1 MPYLC
6 LAKLSP
12 LDQATGT
19 RVDIYIASANDRRI
33 TGLNGQ
39 VWEPAMKMQ
48 PVLTFEGFNG
58 DFVAPI
64 GPGDA
69 RLAFNMAVARNT
81 WPDIDTYAWAGAPIT
96 IYAEEPGTAW
106 PWTTRFIGKVAS
118 FGRDRQ
124 VLTLGARVDIEPFQK
139 DVLTQVYG
147 GGGGAEG
154 GADIKNKPK
163 PLALGWAMN
172 VEPVPVDATNSVYQ
186 FSAYGAIEA
195 VTTLYE
201 RGSDFG
207 ASVGDYADYTALV
220 AASIPPG
227 RWGTCLASGMV
238 RLGAP
243 AYGVIT
249 GDIKGHK
256 VGATTP
262 RLTGAIINAL
272 ATISGVSSGDIETS
286 TLTTLD
292 SDVPY
297 NINLVLADQITF
309 LDIAR
314 RLALPCNYQAGISLG
329 GKLFVTKPSFSI
341 SETLT
346 LDTRG
351 RALPLVTDSKQVEVS
366 PPYYRTVMGANRA
379 WRVHSADEI
388 AYAVVPNPRG
398 DYASGTTYR
407 EGDIVTSPDGSTWIY
422 IATTAGSGNAPPS
435 WPTTSNA
442 YWDNM
447 TGPSDVAYTAY
458 LTNESAT
465 VSADSS
471 GTVSSF
477 TPASGSMILLEA
489 GDPVASGVTYSVA
502 TSSNLTISINSST
515 GSYTVSAMA
524 ADTGTATLRATYSG
538 KTFDKVYTLSKVRAG
553 ATGAAGSAGA
563 AGADAKTL
571 TVISDRQTIYYD
583 AGGAASPS
591 TQTTTFTT
599 NKQNTTA
606 TVNWSITDA
615 AGVARTPVTS
625 YLSASTGNSVTMT
638 EAQFASARNGTSGV
652 IVTASLTDGTTITDK
667 ISVVRVQQGAT
678 GANGTNGTN
687 GTDGR
692 NNATVYL
699 YQRAAS
705 TPSAPSGTFT
715 YTFSTGALSGGTP
728 GSWTQAIPAADGN
741 PLWVIA
747 AVASASTATASVT
760 AASFT
765 SPVIDSGAGVNQAT
779 VRLYQRA
786 ASTPAVP
793 ASTLTYTFA
802 TGGLSG
808 TLGSWSLTV
817 PSGSNPLYTT
827 QATAL
832 GTGATDTILTG
843 EWSAPVVIVQDGA
856 TGATGAAGTN
866 GLNNAVVTLY
876 KRGATSPSVPFGT
889 FTYTFATGA
898 LTGGTINGWTADI
911 PATDGNPLW
920 SITARASSN
929 TSTDTIAAA
938 EFTAPAKV
946 MQDGATGA
954 TGTASLSIV
963 VTKKSVSLPA
973 YANGDVTD
981 FSPAAG
987 QLTVYLG
994 STDVTASAT
1003 LSATASGCTGTI
1015 NTATNTP
1022 VGSQPKG
1029 YYQVTAMSADTATLT
1044 ITATYSGQTLTEVFS
1059 LVKVKGGYEIV
1070 ATLPATNLFEGR
1082 QVYLTTDDKLY
1093 RYTGSAWVSTVAA
1106 VDITGTITTT
1116 QITDDAIT
1124 TAKIAANAITAS
1136 EIAANAVTATAI
1148 ATDAVTANKIQ
1159 AGAVTAAKIS
1169 VTQLDAI
1176 AATIGVLRTATTGAR
1191 VEIRDNVIKG
1201 YDSSNN
1207 LLFKIGDLSL

>member
-1 MPYLC
+1 
-6 LAKLSP
+6 
-12 LDQATGT
+12 
-19 RVDIYIASANDRRI
+19 
-33 TGLNGQ
+33 
-39 VWEPAMKMQ
+39 MQ

-553 ATGAAGSAGA
+553 ATGATGSAGA
-563 AGADAKTL
+563 SGADAKTL
-571 TVISDRQTIYYD
+571 TLISDRQTIFYD
-583 AGGAASPS
+583 AAGSASPS

-638 EAQFASARNGTSGV
+638 EAQFASARNSTSGV
-652 IVTASLTDGTTITDK
+652 IITASLTDGTTITDK
-667 ISVVRVQQGAT
+667 ISVVRVSTGAT
-678 GANGTNGTN
+678 GSAGSNGTNGTN
-687 GTDGR
+687 GL

-705 TPSAPSGTFT
+705 SPSAPSGTFT
-715 YTFSTGALSGGTP
+715 YTFATSVLSGGTP
-728 GSWTQAIPAADGN
+728 GSWTQAVPANDGN

-747 AVASASTATASVT
+747 AVASANTATDSI
-760 AASFT
+760 AAAEFS
-765 SPVIDSGAGVNQAT
+765 SPVIDSGAGLNQAV

-786 ASTPAVP
+786 ASAPSVP
-793 ASTLTYTFA
+793 GTTLTYTFS

-808 TLGSWSLTV
+808 TLGSWTTSV
-817 PSGSNPLYTT
+817 PAGSNPIYVT
-827 QATAL
+827 QAVAISAS
-832 GTGATDTILTG
+832 ATDTIATG
-843 EWSAPVVIVQDGA
+843 EWSSPVVMAQDGA
-856 TGATGAAGTN
+856 TGAAGSAGT
-866 GLNNAVVTLY
+866 
-876 KRGATSPSVPFGT
+876 
-889 FTYTFATGA
+889 
-898 LTGGTINGWTADI
+898 
-911 PATDGNPLW
+911 
-920 SITARASSN
+920 
-929 TSTDTIAAA
+929 AA
-938 EFTAPAKV
+938 
-946 MQDGATGA
+946 
-954 TGTASLSIV
+954 LSIV

-981 FSPAAG
+981 FGPAVG

-1093 RYTGSAWVSTVAA
+1093 RYTGSSWVSTVAA

-1116 QITDDAIT
+1116 QITDGAIST
-1124 TAKIAANAITAS
+1124 PKL
-1136 EIAANAVTATAI
+1136 AANAVTANELA
-1148 ATDAVTANKIQ
+1148 ADAVTANKILAGAVTTNKLD
-1159 AGAVTAAKIS
+1159 AGAVTAAKLATTELITLSAQIGGRGDGVITNAKIGNLEVDSAKIANLTVGTNKITDNAITQS
-1169 VTQLDAI
+1169 VSAF
-1176 AATIGVLRTATTGAR
+1176 TATMTPILGISYGAIQSCTITAEAGDVIDVVATFNADFISGSNTVLNFR
-1191 VEIRDNVIKG
+1191 IVRGGTTIYQAYSWTPQYICPAFVDVPGAGTHTYELQAANAGLSCEIDV
-1201 YDSSNN
+1201 SNRYMR
-1207 LLFKIGDLSL
+1207 LLRARK

>member
-1 MPYLC
+1 MAYLC

-12 LDQATGT
+12 LDPATGN
-19 RVDIYIASANDRRI
+19 RVDIYIASSNDRRI

-39 VWEPAMKMQ
+39 VWEPAMTTQ
-48 PVLTFEGFNG
+48 PVLSFQGFNG
-58 DFVAPI
+58 DFIAPI
-64 GPGDA
+64 EPGDA

-81 WPDIDTYAWAGAPIT
+81 WPSIDTYAWAGAPVT

-106 PWTTRFIGKVAS
+106 PWTARFVGKVAN
-118 FGRDRQ
+118 FGRKRQ
-124 VLTLGARVDIEPFQK
+124 VITLGAKVDLEPFQK

-154 GADIKNKPK
+154 GSDIKNRVK
-163 PLALGWAMN
+163 PLVIGWAMN
-172 VEPVPVDATNSVYQ
+172 VEPVLVDATNSVYQ

-220 AASIPPG
+220 AATIPPG
-227 RWGTCLASGMV
+227 RWGTCLATGMV

-256 VGATTP
+256 VGSTTP

-272 ATISGVSSGDIETS
+272 ATISGVSSGSIETS

-297 NINLVLADQITF
+297 NINLALFDQITF

-314 RLALPCNYQAGISLG
+314 RLALPCNYQAGVSLG

-351 RALPLVTDSKQVEVS
+351 RALPLVTDSDMAEVS

-388 AYAVVPNPRG
+388 AYAVTPNPRG
-398 DYASGTTYR
+398 DYSGSTTYR

-422 IATTAGSGNAPPS
+422 IATTAGSGNAPPT

-447 TGPSDVAYTAY
+447 TGPSEVAYSAY

-465 VSADSS
+465 VSANSS

-502 TSSNLTISINSST
+502 SSSNLTISINSST
-515 GSYTVSAMA
+515 GSYTVSAMS

-538 KTFDKVYTLSKVRAG
+538 KTFDKVYTLSKI
-553 ATGAAGSAGA
+553 
-563 AGADAKTL
+563 K
-571 TVISDRQTIYYD
+571 
-583 AGGAASPS
+583 P
-591 TQTTTFTT
+591 
-599 NKQNTTA
+599 
-606 TVNWSITDA
+606 
-615 AGVARTPVTS
+615 
-625 YLSASTGNSVTMT
+625 
-638 EAQFASARNGTSGV
+638 GT
-652 IVTASLTDGTTITDK
+652 
-667 ISVVRVQQGAT
+667 
-678 GANGTNGTN
+678 NGTNGTN
-687 GTDGR
+687 GL

-715 YTFSTGALSGGTP
+715 YTFATGALSGGTP

-765 SPVIDSGAGVNQAT
+765 SPVIDSGAGLNQAT
-779 VRLYQRA
+779 VRLYQRSSSA
-786 ASTPAVP
+786 PAVP
-793 ASTLTYTFA
+793 ASTLTYTFS
-802 TGGLSG
+802 TGALSG
-808 TLGSWSLTV
+808 TLGSWSTAV

-843 EWSAPVVIVQDGA
+843 EWSAPVVMAQDGA

-889 FTYTFATGA
+889 FTYTFSTGA
-898 LTGGTINGWTADI
+898 LTGGTINGWTSDI

-920 SITARASSN
+920 SITALASSN
-929 TSTDTIAAA
+929 TSTASIAAA
-938 EFTAPAKV
+938 SFTAPAKV
-946 MQDGATGA
+946 MQDGATGTA
-954 TGTASLSIV
+954 GTSALSIV

-981 FSPAAG
+981 FSPATG

-994 STDVTASAT
+994 NTDVTASAT

-1022 VGSQPKG
+1022 VSSQPKG
-1029 YYQVTAMSADTATLT
+1029 YYRVTAMSADTATLT
-1044 ITATYSGQTLTEVFS
+1044 LTATYSGQTLTEVFALS
-1059 LVKVKGGYEIV
+1059 KAKGGYEIV
-1070 ATLPATNLFEGR
+1070 GALPSTNLFEGR
-1082 QVYLTTDDKLY
+1082 VVYLTTDDKLY
-1093 RYTGSAWVSTVAA
+1093 RYTGSAWTAA
-1106 VDITGTITTT
+1106 VPAVDLTGTITTT
-1116 QITDDAIT
+1116 QITDGAIST
-1124 TAKIAANAITAS
+1124 PKIAANAVTAS

-1176 AATIGVLRTATTGAR
+1176 SATIGTLRTATSGAR
-1191 VEIRDNVIKG
+1191 TEIRDNVIKV
-1201 YDSSNN
+1201 YDSSNV
-1207 LLFKIGDLSL
+1207 LRVKIGDLSL

>member
-553 ATGAAGSAGA
+553 ATGATGSAGA
-563 AGADAKTL
+563 SGADAKTL
-571 TVISDRQTIYYD
+571 TLISDRQTIYYD

-687 GTDGR
+687 GADGR
-692 NNATVYL
+692 
-699 YQRAAS
+699 
-705 TPSAPSGTFT
+705 
-715 YTFSTGALSGGTP
+715 
-728 GSWTQAIPAADGN
+728 
-741 PLWVIA
+741 
-747 AVASASTATASVT
+747 
-760 AASFT
+760 
-765 SPVIDSGAGVNQAT
+765 
-779 VRLYQRA
+779 
-786 ASTPAVP
+786 
-793 ASTLTYTFA
+793 
-802 TGGLSG
+802 
-808 TLGSWSLTV
+808 
-817 PSGSNPLYTT
+817 
-827 QATAL
+827 
-832 GTGATDTILTG
+832 
-843 EWSAPVVIVQDGA
+843 
-856 TGATGAAGTN
+856 
-866 GLNNAVVTLY
+866 NNAVVTLY

-889 FTYTFATGA
+889 FTYTFTTGA

-954 TGTASLSIV
+954 TGTAALSIV

-987 QLTVYLG
+987 QLTVYIG

-1003 LSATASGCTGTI
+1003 LAATASDCTGTI

-1070 ATLPATNLFEGR
+1070 GTLPSTNLFEGR
-1082 QVYLTTDDKLY
+1082 QVFLTTDDKLY

>member
-1 MPYLC
+1 MAYLC

-12 LDQATGT
+12 LDPATGN
-19 RVDIYIASANDRRI
+19 RVDIYIASANDRRL

-39 VWEPAMKMQ
+39 VWEPAMTTQ
-48 PVLTFEGFNG
+48 PVLSFQGFNG
-58 DFVAPI
+58 DFIAPI
-64 GPGDA
+64 EPGDA
-69 RLAFNMAVARNT
+69 RLAFNMAVVRNT
-81 WPDIDTYAWAGAPIT
+81 WPSIDTYAWAGAPVT

-106 PWTTRFIGKVAS
+106 PWTARFVGKVAN
-118 FGRDRQ
+118 FGRKRQ
-124 VLTLGARVDIEPFQK
+124 VITLGAKVDLEPFQK
-139 DVLTQVYG
+139 DVLTSVYG

-154 GADIKNKPK
+154 GSDIKNRVK
-163 PLALGWAMN
+163 PLVIGWAMN
-172 VEPVPVDATNSVYQ
+172 VEPVLVDANNSVYQ

-220 AASIPPG
+220 AATIPPG
-227 RWGTCLASGMV
+227 RWGTCLATGMV

-256 VGATTP
+256 VGSTTP

-272 ATISGVSSGDIETS
+272 ATVSGVSSGSIEAS

-297 NINLVLADQITF
+297 NINLALFDQITF

-314 RLALPCNYQAGISLG
+314 RLALPCNYQAGVSLG

-351 RALPLVTDSKQVEVS
+351 RALPLVTDSDMAEVS

-388 AYAVVPNPRG
+388 AYAVTPNPRG
-398 DYASGTTYR
+398 DYSGSTTYR

-447 TGPSDVAYTAY
+447 TGPSEVAYSAY

-465 VSADSS
+465 VSANSS

-489 GDPVASGVTYSVA
+489 GDPVLSGVTYSVA
-502 TSSNLTISINSST
+502 SSSNLTISINSST
-515 GSYTVSAMA
+515 GSYTVSAMS

-538 KTFDKVYTLSKVRAG
+538 KTFDKVYTLSKVKQGADGAAG
-553 ATGAAGSAGA
+553 ATGAAGAN
-563 AGADAKTL
+563 AKTMTL
-571 TVISDRQTIYYD
+571 ISDRQTIYYD
-583 AGGAASPS
+583 AAGIAVPS

-606 TVNWSITDA
+606 TVNWSLTDA
-615 AGVARTPVTS
+615 SGVARTPVTS
-625 YLSASTGNSVTMT
+625 YLSAATGDSVTMT

-687 GTDGR
+687 GTNGL

-699 YQRAAS
+699 YQRSAT

-715 YTFSTGALSGGTP
+715 YTFATGALSGGTP
-728 GSWTQAIPAADGN
+728 GSWTQTIPAADGN

-747 AVASASTATASVT
+747 AVASASTATASVA

-765 SPVIDSGAGVNQAT
+765 SPVIDSGAGLNQAT

-786 ASTPAVP
+786 ASAPSVP
-793 ASTLTYTFA
+793 GSTLTYTFS

-808 TLGSWSLTV
+808 TLGSWTTSV

-832 GTGATDTILTG
+832 GAGTTDTIATG
-843 EWSAPVVIVQDGA
+843 EWSTPVIIVQDGA
-856 TGATGAAGTN
+856 PGSNGAP
-866 GLNNAVVTLY
+866 GL
-876 KRGATSPSVPFGT
+876 
-889 FTYTFATGA
+889 
-898 LTGGTINGWTADI
+898 
-911 PATDGNPLW
+911 
-920 SITARASSN
+920 
-929 TSTDTIAAA
+929 
-938 EFTAPAKV
+938 
-946 MQDGATGA
+946 
-954 TGTASLSIV
+954 
-963 VTKKSVSLPA
+963 
-973 YANGDVTD
+973 
-981 FSPAAG
+981 
-987 QLTVYLG
+987 
-994 STDVTASAT
+994 T
-1003 LSATASGCTGTI
+1003 LSATPPVFTVARTPGGAVKSGELPKSLQLKVYDGTTDVTSSAAYSKTDT
-1015 NTATNTP
+1015 NCSVSSSGGGAYSLTALSGEDAYTTIIATYGGRS
-1022 VGSQPKG
+1022 VELKIAVAQPKDG
-1029 YYQVTAMSADTATLT
+1029 SPASRDAASISTMNSTSTYVAIGTVDIVVANGASVGGAAYASYQPSSFAVVGTRTVRQQAKVSVQNLTDGGAESDGTASIGTEGS
-1044 ITATYSGQTLTEVFS
+1044 ATYNGPGDF
-1059 LVKVKGGYEIV
+1059 EINYQGSV
-1070 ATLPATNLFEGR
+1070 SASHSVTNS
-1082 QVYLTTDDKLY
+1082 
-1093 RYTGSAWVSTVAA
+1093 TGSPKTFRVKFYIRYYDGAQPVN
-1106 VDITGTITTT
+1106 
-1116 QITDDAIT
+1116 T
-1124 TAKIAANAITAS
+1124 TAGTWSAS
-1136 EIAANAVTATAI
+1136 LEALVA
-1148 ATDAVTANKIQ
+1148 
-1159 AGAVTAAKIS
+1159 
-1169 VTQLDAI
+1169 
-1176 AATIGVLRTATTGAR
+1176 
-1191 VEIRDNVIKG
+1191 
-1201 YDSSNN
+1201 
-1207 LLFKIGDLSL
+1207 